1 MKMSE
6 ENKRILLETVSNV
19 LSSMEEIE
27 TLSNRLDNTDLVTDL
42 EDAKSYA
49 VDASSEADKAMTAAE
64 KALDTVEDVQQ
75 DIRAIQEEIK
85 EVQAWVHTIMDI
97 IEPFLPKSP
106 LEVLEKFVKNHRGT
120 IRGMYF
126 DSYVDRGPFDG
137 IICAITRVAEIWEV
151 KLDLDAIDR
160 KALEEITLELSPA

>member
-1 MKMSE
+1 MEMSE

-49 VDASSEADKAMTAAE
+49 DDASSEADKAMSAAE
-64 KALDTVEDVQQ
+64 KALSTVEDVQQ

-106 LEVLEKFVKNHRGT
+106 LEVLEKFVKDYRST

-126 DSYVDRGPFDG
+126 DMYVDRGPYDG
-137 IICAITRVAEIWEV
+137 IIIAITKVSELFDI

>member
-49 VDASSEADKAMTAAE
+49 DDASSEADKAMSAAE
-64 KALDTVEDVQQ
+64 KALGTVEDVQQ

-106 LEVLEKFVKNHRGT
+106 LEVLEKFVKN
-120 IRGMYF
+120 M
-126 DSYVDRGPFDG
+126 
-137 IICAITRVAEIWEV
+137 A
-151 KLDLDAIDR
+151 
-160 KALEEITLELSPA
+160 